1 MILDIY
7 SWVTSPW
14 CFVYS
19 VAATL
24 LTRFSKIIIAYHAQI
39 VESNISGVLFNL
51 CKDISY
57 LSHVNIVSLLISQ
70 SSVIFK
76 LEKDFQRKGHA
87 EG

>member
-1 MILDIY
+1 M
-7 SWVTSPW
+7 
-14 CFVYS
+14 
-19 VAATL
+19 
-24 LTRFSKIIIAYHAQI
+24 TRFSKIIIAYFAQI
-39 VESNISGVLFNL
+39 VESNISGVSFHL